1 LREQLKKQENEAKVL
16 AFFKFTPF
24 CGMQE
29 ILAVFA
35 KMHSA
40 TIMPV
45 ARKNYFKTFLVV
57 CKIPEQVII
66 TDLEQTNNRQTDD
79 TAKLNQ
85 VTPALCCYC
94 RAILVARNKRTHDKR
109 A

>member
-1 LREQLKKQENEAKVL
+1 MHFRRLEWQSEEKEKELREHLKKQENNDKVL

-35 KMHSA
+35 KMHSE
-40 TIMPV
+40 TFMPV

-57 CKIPEQVII
+57 CKF
-66 TDLEQTNNRQTDD
+66 LSR
-79 TAKLNQ
+79 L
-85 VTPALCCYC
+85 
-94 RAILVARNKRTHDKR
+94 
-109 A
+109 